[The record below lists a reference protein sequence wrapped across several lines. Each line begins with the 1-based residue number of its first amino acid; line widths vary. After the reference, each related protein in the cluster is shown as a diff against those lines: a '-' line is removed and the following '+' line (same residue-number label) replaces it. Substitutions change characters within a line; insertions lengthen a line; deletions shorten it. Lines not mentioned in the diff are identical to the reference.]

1 MKITLQKIFI
11 LIISVIIFSGGN
23 SFASGKDKYFFRHIN
38 YNEGLSQ
45 SSVICILQDS
55 KGYMWFGTSNGLNKY
70 DGYSFSVFV
79 HDPLDSNSLSDNGI
93 NTIVEDKNG
102 IIWIGTVR
110 GVLNKFNRRKGT
122 FEKYDIASL
131 SDWYNIEDEQL
142 YDYPIILS
150 RNSNSAISAICED
163 DDGILWIGTWGKG
176 LVKFNPKNGK
186 KKYYYKN
193 EKDKHSLLSNRI
205 TDIIKDNFGNIWV
218 ATFGGGLHKIYTD
231 QNGKVLFYR
240 FTHDNENP
248 TSICD
253 NRITAIY
260 ADKENNLWVG
270 TFHGGVSYGQINK
283 TSDDTSNISFRT
295 FNKKNGKLSDDRI
308 ISISE
313 DTDGNIWIGTFG
325 GGLVKFDRES
335 DRNFFFNSAQNN
347 LLSDEI
353 LSIYTDRSGLVW
365 IGYHLG
371 KGISI
376 IEKGVKK
383 FKILNRDEN
392 GRGLND
398 DIIWAVYQDSDSCL
412 WIGTYKGGLNKW
424 DRKTNEFTYY
434 KHDALDKYSIS
445 DNHVRCIV
453 EDKYNTLWIGT
464 YSGGLNRFDKKTE
477 KFYSYKHDPKD
488 FFSLPG
494 NQVQALW
501 IQSDTVLWVGIYGG
515 GLSKTKITPEIKSSL
530 SFDTYEHDPANQYS
544 ISGNKVYSIMQENDS
559 ILWIGTHGGGLN
571 KFNVRKEKF
580 YNYKFRYNNP
590 NSISDN
596 RVLITFAQ
604 NDSIL
609 LVGTYGGGLNVF
621 NKNTEKFKRYLF
633 SDGLTSDAVYGIL
646 EDKSGYLWLSSDNGI
661 FKMNPR
667 KNTFT
672 HFDLHDGVQG
682 KEFSGGAYFKSKAG
696 EMFFG
701 GVNGLNYFF
710 PDSITINTHVPPV
723 VITEIEVMGKKINE
737 EKDSLILEHNQ
748 NFISFKFSAID
759 YTNPIDNLYEYKL
772 EGFEKD
778 WQQVSSKYRKAIY
791 KGLDPG
797 EYVFR
802 VRGSNNDGV
811 WNKEGAAIYVKILTP
826 FWLQWWF
833 ILLVI
838 FVVGGTVAFIIK
850 QRVRNV
856 IAMEKL
862 KTKLAADLHDNIG
875 AGLTEISILSELAIN
890 ELKSGNGNIKFTDKI
905 KHISD
910 LSRALVDEMSDTVW
924 VISPKRDSLYDLIV
938 RLKDSYNDLLSEKGI
953 KFKINNL
960 DKIKDIKLNIE
971 FKQNLFLI
979 FKEAINN
986 SIKHSKCTQ
995 IFLDIDYYDNFITIK
1010 LHDNGIGFTENVKR
1024 GNGLI
1029 NMRERAKAI
1038 GGNLEIISSAN
1049 TGTLIIFKGKVK
1061 LGIF

>member
-1 MKITLQKIFI
+1 MKFISRKIFI
-11 LIISVIIFSGGN
+11 SIMSVMIFTGWN
-23 SFASGKDKYFFRHIN
+23 SSASEKEKYFFRHIN

-93 NTIVEDKNG
+93 NTIIEDKNG

-163 DDGILWIGTWGKG
+163 DEGILWIGTWGKG
-176 LVKFNPKNGK
+176 LVRFNPKNGK

-193 EKDKHSLLSNRI
+193 EKDEHSLLSNRI
-205 TDIIKDNFGNIWV
+205 TDIIKDNFGNIWI
-218 ATFGGGLHKIYTD
+218 ATFGGGLHKLYT
-231 QNGKVLFYR
+231 NRSGKVAFFR
-240 FTHDNENP
+240 FTHESENP
-248 TSICD
+248 NSICD
-253 NRITAIY
+253 NRLTAIY
-260 ADKENNLWVG
+260 ADQQNNLWVG
-270 TFHGGVSYGQINK
+270 TFHGGVSYGRIDK
-283 TSDDTSNISFRT
+283 SSDDVHKIVFKT
-295 FNKKNGKLSDDRI
+295 FNKENGTLSDDRV

-313 DTDGNIWIGTFG
+313 DKDGNIWIGTFG
-325 GGLVKFDRES
+325 RGLVKFNKNLDRYV
-335 DRNFFFNSAQNN
+335 FFNSEQNN

-353 LSIYTDRSGLVW
+353 LSIYTDKSGLVW

-376 IEKGVKK
+376 VEKGVKK
-383 FKILNRDEN
+383 FKILNKN
-392 GRGLND
+392 KYGKGLND
-398 DIIWAVYQDSDSCL
+398 DIVWAVYQDSDSCL

-424 DRKTNEFTYY
+424 NRKTNELTYY
-434 KHDALDKYSIS
+434 KHNPLDKYSIS
-445 DNHVRCIV
+445 DNHIRCIV

-464 YSGGLNRFDKKTE
+464 YSGGLNRFDKKTK

-488 FFSLPG
+488 FFSLPS

-501 IQSDTVLWVGIYGG
+501 IQADTILWVGLYGG
-515 GLSKTKITPEIKSSL
+515 GLSKTKITPEIKNTL
-530 SFDTYEHDPANQYS
+530 SFETYEHDPANQYS

-571 KFNVRKEKF
+571 KFNIRKEKF

-596 RVLITFAQ
+596 RVLITFVQ

-609 LVGTYGGGLNVF
+609 LVGTYGGGLNLF
-621 NKNTEKFKRYLF
+621 NKNTEKFRRYLF

-646 EDKSGYLWLSSDNGI
+646 EDKSGNLWLSSDNGI
-661 FKMNPR
+661 FKMNPFE
-667 KNTFT
+667 NTFT

-682 KEFSGGAYFKSKAG
+682 KEFSGGAYFKSRAG

-710 PDSITINTHVPPV
+710 PDSIVINDHIPPI

-737 EKDSLILEHNQ
+737 EIDSLILEHNQ

-772 EGFEKD
+772 VGFEEN

-811 WNKEGAAIYVKILTP
+811 WNKEGESIYVKILTP
-826 FWLQWWF
+826 FWMQWWF

-838 FVVGGTVAFIIK
+838 FIVGGAIAFVIK

-910 LSRALVDEMSDTVW
+910 LSRSLVDEMSDTVW

-953 KFKINNL
+953 KFKINHL

-971 FKQNLFLI
+971 FKQNLYLI

-986 SIKHSKCTQ
+986 SIKHSNCTQ
-995 IFLDIDYYDNFITIK
+995 INLDIDYYDNFITIK
-1010 LHDNGIGFTENVKR
+1010 LQDNGTGFAEKDKK

-1029 NMRERAKAI
+1029 NMRERAETI
-1038 GGNLEIISSAN
+1038 GGNLEIISSVN
-1049 TGTLIIFKGKVK
+1049 SGTLIIFKGKVK

>member
-1 MKITLQKIFI
+1 MKFLLRNIFI
-11 LIISVIIFSGGN
+11 PVFSLFVFSWGN
-23 SFASGKDKYFFRHIN
+23 NFASQQDRYFFRHIN

-79 HDPLDSNSLSDNGI
+79 HNPLDSNSLSDNGI
-93 NTIVEDKNG
+93 NTVIEDGNG
-102 IIWIGTVR
+102 IIWVGTVQ
-110 GVLNKFNRRKGT
+110 GVLNKFNRKIGT

-131 SDWYNIEDEQL
+131 SDWFNIEDEQI

-163 DDGILWIGTWGKG
+163 DDGVLWIGTWGKG
-176 LVKFNPKNGK
+176 LVRFNPSNGRK
-186 KKYYYKN
+186 RYYYKN
-193 EKDKHSLLSNRI
+193 EKDKNSLLSNRI
-205 TDIIKDNFGNIWV
+205 TDILKDHYGNIWI
-218 ATFGGGLHKIYTD
+218 ATFGGGLHKLYID
-231 QNGKVLFYR
+231 NQGKVKFKR
-240 FTHDNENP
+240 FIHDSKNP
-248 TSICD
+248 GSICD
-253 NRITAIY
+253 NRLTTIY
-260 ADKENNLWVG
+260 EDKKNNLWVG
-270 TFHGGVSYGQINK
+270 TFHGGISYTKINK
-283 TSDDTSNISFRT
+283 AGTNPQNIKFKT
-295 FNKKNGKLSDDRI
+295 FNKKNGTLCDDRV

-313 DTDGNIWIGTFG
+313 DNEGNIWVGTFG
-325 GGLVKFDRES
+325 GGLAMFDNHLEHHI
-335 DRNFFFNSAQNN
+335 FFNSAQNN

-353 LSIYTDRSGLVW
+353 LSVYTDNSGLVW

-376 IEKGVKK
+376 AEKNVKK
-383 FKILNRDEN
+383 FKYLNKNEN
-392 GRGLND
+392 GSGLND
-398 DIIWAVYQDSDSCL
+398 DIVWAVYQDSDSCL

-424 DRKTNEFTYY
+424 NRKTNKFTYF
-434 KHDALDKYSIS
+434 KHNPSDKYSIS
-445 DNHVRCIV
+445 DNHVRCIL

-464 YSGGLNRFDKKTE
+464 YSGGLNRFDKKTN
-477 KFYSYKHDPKD
+477 KFYSYKHDPGD
-488 FFSLPG
+488 FFSLPR

-501 IQSDTVLWVGIYGG
+501 IQADSVLWVGLYGG
-515 GLSKTKITPEIKSSL
+515 GLARTIITPEIKPGL
-530 SFDTYEHDPANQYS
+530 SFKSFEHDPANQFS

-559 ILWIGTHGGGLN
+559 ILWIGTHGAGLN
-571 KFNVRKEKF
+571 KFNIKKEKF
-580 YNYKFRYNNP
+580 YSYKNRHNNP
-590 NSISDN
+590 GSLSDN
-596 RVLITFAQ
+596 RVLVSLVR

-609 LVGTYGGGLNVF
+609 FVGTYGGGLNVF
-621 NKNTEKFKRYLF
+621 NKNSGKFKRFMF

-646 EDKSGYLWLSSDNGI
+646 EDNSGFLWISSDNGI
-661 FKMNPR
+661 FKMNPF
-667 KNTFT
+667 KNSFT

-682 KEFSGGAYFKSKAG
+682 KEFSGGAYFKSAAG

-710 PDSITINTHVPPV
+710 PDSIVINKHIPGV
-723 VITEIEVMGKKINE
+723 VITEIEIMGKKVNE
-737 EKDSLILEHNQ
+737 EIDSLILEHNQ

-759 YTNPIDNLYEYKL
+759 YTNPVDNLYEYKL

-778 WQQVSSKYRKAIY
+778 WQKVSAKYRKAVY

-797 EYVFR
+797 EYIFR

-811 WNKEGAAIYVKILTP
+811 WNKKGTAVYVKILTP

-833 ILLVI
+833 ILLI
-838 FVVGGTVAFIIK
+838 ILVVGGTITLIIK
-850 QRVRNV
+850 QRVGNL

-910 LSRALVDEMSDTVW
+910 LSRSLVDEMSDTVW

-953 KFKINNL
+953 KFKINHL
-960 DKIKDIKLNIE
+960 DKIKNIKLNIE
-971 FKQNLFLI
+971 YKQNLYLI

-995 IFLDIDYYDNFITIK
+995 MDLDIDYHENFITIK
-1010 LHDNGIGFTENVKR
+1010 LHDNGTGFPEKHKK
-1024 GNGLI
+1024 GNGLV
-1029 NMRERAKAI
+1029 NMRERAEALD
-1038 GGNLEIISSAN
+1038 GTLEIISSADS
-1049 TGTLIIFKGKVK
+1049 GTLIVFKGKVK
-1061 LGIF
+1061 LRIF